1 MTTSRSLRQIMAT
14 TDVHSALGAEGLLLS
29 HLHQSRA
36 DSLLVD
42 CGDFFEGTGYYRL
55 RHGSLE
61 REILLGLYDVI
72 TPGNHG
78 WPHYFEPVLHRRAVC
93 ANTVDAANGNSLFR
107 RLRVVEVAG
116 RRTAVTGVIGLQAF
130 DSIPVGQRSRHRA
143 TDPVQALRELML
155 AHHHEVDSWVLL
167 SHSGF
172 EEDLKLAEACPF
184 LDVVFAGHCH
194 SEHSGP
200 ARVGNTVVV
209 KGREL
214 AVGYAIAAPTSDG
227 WVGRTALFP
236 DSAAGVDASDLPPE
250 LASLRDR
257 MAAVDAQLAEPLGR
271 IAKPYRNHQL
281 DRRALLQDVADRLR
295 SGLGREAVVLNETT
309 LRTTLLGEVL
319 TTGDL
324 LAIEP
329 FANTLVEA
337 RVTPAHRHDPEAL
350 VAHLTE
356 RVGPLVTSPDPLPAG
371 LTSVLTTDYLAD
383 SCLGGRTH
391 PAGLGLG
398 SAIRSMLTN
407 GDDQ

>member
-14 TDVHSALGAEGLLLS
+14 TDVHSALGADGLLLS

-55 RHGSLE
+55 GQGSLE
-61 REILLGLYDVI
+61 KEILLGLYDVI
-72 TPGNHG
+72 APGNHG
-78 WPHYFEPVLHRRAVC
+78 WLHHFEPALHRRTVC
-93 ANTVDAANGNSLFR
+93 ANTVDAVNGNPLFR
-107 RLRVVEVAG
+107 RLRIVEVAG

-130 DSIPVGQRSRHRA
+130 DSIPVGQRSGHRA

-184 LDVVFAGHCH
+184 LDVIFAGHCH
-194 SEHSGP
+194 SEHAGP

-214 AVGYAIAAPTSDG
+214 AVGYAIAEPASDG
-227 WVGRTALFP
+227 WVGRTAHFP
-236 DSAAGVDASDLPPE
+236 DSAGAASSELPPE

-309 LRTTLLGEVL
+309 ARTTPLREVL

-337 RVTPAHRHDPEAL
+337 RVAPAHRHDPGAL

>member
-1 MTTSRSLRQIMAT
+1 MTASRSVRQIMAT
-14 TDVHSALGAEGLLLS
+14 TDVHSALGAGDLLLG

-36 DSLLVD
+36 DNLLVD

-55 RHGSLE
+55 GQGALE

-72 TPGNHG
+72 APGNHG
-78 WPHYFEPVLHRRAVC
+78 WPHYFEPVLHRRTVC
-93 ANTVDAANGNSLFR
+93 ANTVDTASGNSLFQ
-107 RLRVVEVAG
+107 RLRIVEVAG

-130 DSIPVGQRSRHRA
+130 DSIPVGQRSGHRA
-143 TDPVQALRELML
+143 TDPMQALRELML

-172 EEDLKLAEACPF
+172 EEDLKLAESCPF
-184 LDVVFAGHCH
+184 LDAIFAGHCH
-194 SEHSGP
+194 SRHTGP
-200 ARVGNTVVV
+200 ARVGNTVVL

-214 AVGYAIAAPTSDG
+214 AVGYAIAAPGSVG

-236 DSAAGVDASDLPPE
+236 DSAEAVAPDLPLE

-257 MAAVDAQLAEPLGR
+257 MATVEAQLAEPLGR

-281 DRRALLQDVADRLR
+281 DRRALLQAVADRLH
-295 SGLGREAVVLNETT
+295 SGLAREAVVLNETT
-309 LRTTLLGEVL
+309 VRTTLLGEVL

-337 RVTPAHRHDPEAL
+337 RVAPAHRHDPEAL
-350 VAHLTE
+350 VAHLAE
-356 RVGPLVTSPDPLPAG
+356 RVGSLVTSPNPLPAG
-371 LTSVLTTDYLAD
+371 MTSVLTTDYLAD
-383 SCLGGRTH
+383 SCLDGRTH

>member
-14 TDVHSALGAEGLLLS
+14 TDVHSALGADGLLLS

-55 RHGSLE
+55 GHGSLE
-61 REILLGLYDVI
+61 REILLGLYDAI
-72 TPGNHG
+72 APGNHG
-78 WPHYFEPVLHRRAVC
+78 WPHYFEPALHRRTVC
-93 ANTVDAANGNSLFR
+93 ANTVDAVKGKSLFR
-107 RLRVVEVAG
+107 RLRIVEVAG

-130 DSIPVGQRSRHRA
+130 DSIPVGQRSGHRA

-155 AHHHEVDSWVLL
+155 AHHHDVDSWVLL

-184 LDVVFAGHCH
+184 LDVIFAGHCH
-194 SEHSGP
+194 SEHTGP
-200 ARVGNTVVV
+200 AGVGNTVVV

-236 DSAAGVDASDLPPE
+236 DSSTALAPDLPLK

-281 DRRALLQDVADRLR
+281 DRRTVLQDVADRLR

-309 LRTTLLGEVL
+309 VRTTLLGEVL

-337 RVTPAHRHDPEAL
+337 RVAPAYRHDPEAL

>member
-1 MTTSRSLRQIMAT
+1 MTTSRSVRQIMAT
-14 TDVHSALGAEGLLLS
+14 TDVHSALGADGLLLS

-55 RHGSLE
+55 GHGSLE
-61 REILLGLYDVI
+61 REILLGLYDAI
-72 TPGNHG
+72 APGNHG
-78 WPHYFEPVLHRRAVC
+78 WPHYFEPALHRRTVC
-93 ANTVDAANGNSLFR
+93 ANTIDAANGNSLFR
-107 RLRVVEVAG
+107 RLRIVEVAG

-130 DSIPVGQRSRHRA
+130 DSIPVGQRSGHRA

-184 LDVVFAGHCH
+184 LDVIFAGHCH
-194 SEHSGP
+194 SEHTGP
-200 ARVGNTVVV
+200 VGVGNTVVV

-236 DSAAGVDASDLPPE
+236 DYAGVASCDLPPK
-250 LASLRDR
+250 LASLRCR

-271 IAKPYRNHQL
+271 IAKPYRNQQL
-281 DRRALLQDVADRLR
+281 DRRALLRDVADRLR
-295 SGLGREAVVLNETT
+295 SGLGRAAVVLNETT
-309 LRTTLLGEVL
+309 VRTTLLGEVL

-337 RVTPAHRHDPEAL
+337 RVAPAHRLDPEAL
-350 VAHLTE
+350 VAHLTK
-356 RVGPLVTSPDPLPAG
+356 RVGPLVTSPNPLPPG